1 MARRSTFTRLALALL
16 IGALA
21 GPWFNLTHPT
31 ALDVALNALV
41 IAVPPLLAVALMKT
55 AEKTTGRDGALL
67 RVGLAVALVVVV
79 LPLGDVLLNAIQGF
93 PKFDTTFMIG
103 LAVVLCPL
111 IAAFAVGTRGASLGG
126 TVGLALGCGAL
137 AWVGVGLHN
146 LLVPLLLGQFSPS
159 GPSSD
164 FGDLVF
170 VVLLIL
176 YALGFVL
183 ALLLSFLGA
192 LLRLWLARPS
202 E

>member
-41 IAVPPLLAVALMKT
+41 IAVPPLLAVALTKT
-55 AEKTTGRDGALL
+55 AEKTTGRDRALL
-67 RVGLAVALVVVV
+67 RVGLAVALVVVI

-126 TVGLALGCGAL
+126 TVGLALGCGVL

-183 ALLLSFLGA
+183 ALLLGFLGA

-202 E
+202 A

>member
-1 MARRSTFTRLALALL
+1 MGMARGSTFIRLALALL

-41 IAVPPLLAVALMKT
+41 IAVPPL
-55 AEKTTGRDGALL
+55 
-67 RVGLAVALVVVV
+67 LAVALVVVV

-111 IAAFAVGTRGASLGG
+111 IAAFAVGTRGARLGG
-126 TVGLALGCGAL
+126 TVGLALGCGVL

-146 LLVPLLLGQFSPS
+146 LLVPLLLGQFSSS
-159 GPSSD
+159 GPSSG

-170 VVLLIL
+170 AVLLIL
-176 YALGFVL
+176 YALGFIL
-183 ALLLSFLGA
+183 ALLLGFLGA
-192 LLRLWLARPS
+192 LLRLWLARP
-202 E
+202 EG

>member
-1 MARRSTFTRLALALL
+1 MARGSTFTRLALALL

-41 IAVPPLLAVALMKT
+41 IAVPPLLAVALTKT
-55 AEKTTGRDGALL
+55 AGRGGALP

-79 LPLGDVLLNAIQGF
+79 LPMGDVLLNAIQGF

-111 IAAFAVGTRGASLGG
+111 IAAFAVGTRGARFGG
-126 TVGLALGCGAL
+126 TVGLALSCGVL

-146 LLVPLLLGQFSPS
+146 LLVPLLLGQFSSS

-170 VVLLIL
+170 VVLLIF

-183 ALLLSFLGA
+183 ALLLGFLGA
-192 LLRLWLARPS
+192 LLRLWLARP
-202 E
+202 EG

>member
-1 MARRSTFTRLALALL
+1 MARDSTFTRLALALL

-55 AEKTTGRDGALL
+55 ARRDGALV

-111 IAAFAVGTRGASLGG
+111 IAAFAVGTRGARLGG
-126 TVGLALGCGAL
+126 TVGLALGCGVL
-137 AWVGVGLHN
+137 AWVGMGLHN
-146 LLVPLLLGQFSPS
+146 LLVPLLLGQFSSS
-159 GPSSD
+159 GPSSG

-170 VVLLIL
+170 AVLLIL

-183 ALLLSFLGA
+183 ALLLGFLGA
-192 LLRLWLARPS
+192 LLRLWLARPGA
-202 E
+202 

>member
-1 MARRSTFTRLALALL
+1 MARGSTFTRLALALL

-21 GPWFNLTHPT
+21 GPWFDLTHPT

-55 AEKTTGRDGALL
+55 ARRVDALA

-103 LAVVLCPL
+103 LAVVLSPL
-111 IAAFAVGTRGASLGG
+111 IAAFAMGTRGARLGG

-146 LLVPLLLGQFSPS
+146 LLVPLLLGQFSSS

-170 VVLLIL
+170 VVLLIF
-176 YALGFVL
+176 YALGFAL
-183 ALLLSFLGA
+183 ALLLGFLGA
-192 LLRLWLARPS
+192 LLRLWLARP
-202 E
+202 EG

>member
-183 ALLLSFLGA
+183 ALLLGFLGA
-192 LLRLWLARPS
+192 LLRLWLARP
-202 E
+202 EA

>member
-41 IAVPPLLAVALMKT
+41 IAVPPLLAVALTKT
-55 AEKTTGRDGALL
+55 AEKTTGRDRALL

-183 ALLLSFLGA
+183 ALLLGFLGA

>member
-1 MARRSTFTRLALALL
+1 MARGSTFTRLALALL

-21 GPWFNLTHPT
+21 GPWFDLTHPT

-55 AEKTTGRDGALL
+55 ARRGEALP
-67 RVGLAVALVVVV
+67 RVGLAVALVVVI
-79 LPLGDVLLNAIQGF
+79 LPLGDVLFNAIQGF

-111 IAAFAVGTRGASLGG
+111 IAAFAVGTRGARLGG
-126 TVGLALGCGAL
+126 TVGLALGCGVL
-137 AWVGVGLHN
+137 AWVGMGLHN
-146 LLVPLLLGQFSPS
+146 LLVPLLLGQFSSS

-170 VVLLIL
+170 VVLLIF
-176 YALGFVL
+176 YAIGFVL
-183 ALLLSFLGA
+183 ALLLGFLGA

>member
-1 MARRSTFTRLALALL
+1 MARGSTFTWLALALL

-41 IAVPPLLAVALMKT
+41 IAIPPLLAVALMKT
-55 AEKTTGRDGALL
+55 ARRSGALL
-67 RVGLAVALVVVV
+67 RVGLAVALAVIV

-111 IAAFAVGTRGASLGG
+111 IAAFAMGTRGTSLGG
-126 TVGLALGCGAL
+126 TVGLALGCGVL
-137 AWVGVGLHN
+137 AWVGMGLHN
-146 LLVPLLLGQFSPS
+146 LLVPLLLGQFSSS

-170 VVLLIL
+170 AVLLIL
-176 YALGFVL
+176 YAVGFVL
-183 ALLLSFLGA
+183 ALLLGFLGA
-192 LLRLWLARPS
+192 LLRLWLASP
-202 E
+202 EG